1 MKARTQA
8 LHLLHRYGGA
18 ILSAA
23 AASAQK
29 NYIQHGTTSVYLHCL
44 NVAYISLRL
53 ALFFRLRLNY
63 RALMRGALL
72 HDYFLYDWHVP
83 SETHRGHGFTHAHTA
98 LRNASR
104 DFTLNAV
111 ERDVIARHMFPLN
124 LTPPRY
130 RESVLVCLADKFC
143 AVTETLRLPIPGADV
158 RRLCRRYPIRPTDPR
173 KGECENEGSG
183 SQLQHR

>member
-1 MKARTQA
+1 MKSRIQA
-8 LHLLHRYGGA
+8 LHLLRRYGGD

-23 AASAQK
+23 AVRTQK

-44 NVAYISLRL
+44 DVAYVSLRL

-63 RALMRGALL
+63 RALVRGALL

-83 SETHRGHGFTHAHTA
+83 SETHRGHGFTHARTA

-104 DFTLNAV
+104 DFALDTV
-111 ERDVIARHMFPLN
+111 ERDVIERHMFPLN

-130 RESVLVCLADKFC
+130 RESALVCLADKVC
-143 AVTETLRLPIPGADV
+143 AVGETLRLPAPVSDARTLPEKTV
-158 RRLCRRYPIRPTDPR
+158 KTSCKSPKRRMR
-173 KGECENEGSG
+173 K
-183 SQLQHR
+183 

>member
-83 SETHRGHGFTHAHTA
+83 SETHRGHGFTHARTA
-98 LRNASR
+98 LHNASR
-104 DFTLNAV
+104 DFTLDAV
-111 ERDVIARHMFPLN
+111 ERDVIERHMFPLN
-124 LTPPRY
+124 PVPPRY
-130 RESVLVCLADKFC
+130 RESVLVCLADKIC
-143 AVTETLRLPIPGADV
+143 AIGETLHLPAPAALAQPLPGDTAAK
-158 RRLCRRYPIRPTDPR
+158 PR
-173 KGECENEGSG
+173 KGGYES
-183 SQLQHR
+183 S